1 MSLSNL
7 DKAKLNFQQ
16 VNPKDVLNNIKGT
29 GLNSLQ
35 SLLVNKEKE
44 LKDKLLT
51 ALLKVM
57 QDAGI
62 DITTMPPT
70 LPNFCPNKDVLE
82 KIIDVRN
89 KLVTNLNGISKTLD
103 TVAIAVTTAN
113 SIYDLVSKI
122 PPTLKIIEDA
132 IILGVSAIPTPPGVP
147 GALISLAINID
158 NLRNSTVFTALGSP
172 KLIKAKTKIEMLT
185 ITINS
190 FIVAAKMILSLLDIL
205 DKLINKCTK
214 TNLVS
219 IDNNLAQQVAKST
232 AADQN
237 ANQALYQGFT
247 IKIVD
252 VPFNAKISKKKAVG
266 YNAEGIPLI
275 ETPASF
281 TTNSQVLI
289 DELKLYIDNNNLK
302 AY

>member
-7 DKAKLNFQQ
+7 DIAKLNFQQ
-16 VNPKDVLNNIKGT
+16 INSNDILKNIKET

-35 SLLVNKEKE
+35 SLLVSKEQE
-44 LKDKLLT
+44 LQSKFLT

-70 LPNFCPNKDVLE
+70 LPNFCPNKEILD
-82 KIIDVRN
+82 KIIGIRN
-89 KLVTNLNGISKTLD
+89 ELVTGLNGISKTLD
-103 TVAIAVTTAN
+103 TVATVVTTAN

-122 PPTLKIIEDA
+122 PPTLKVIEDA

-158 NLRNSTVFTALGSP
+158 NLRSSTVFDALGSP
-172 KLIKAKTKIEMLT
+172 KLIKAKIKIETLTLT
-185 ITINS
+185 IDG
-190 FIVAAKMILSLLDIL
+190 FVATAKMILSLLDLL

-214 TNLVS
+214 TNLVPVN
-219 IDNNLAQQVAKST
+219 NNLTQQVKKTETTS
-232 AADQN
+232 
-237 ANQALYQGFT
+237 NQTSYQGFT

-252 VPFNAKISKKKAVG
+252 VPFNAKISKRKAVG